1 MAVTF
6 RERLQHGWNAF
17 MNKDPTVR
25 EDWDKG
31 ASYTRRPDIIP
42 FSRKVEQTIVNG
54 VYTKIAI
61 DVSQLTFLHV
71 RTNEDGKYEST
82 IDSDLNYALNVEAN
96 IDQTSR
102 AFIQDVVN
110 NMFDDGCVAIVPID
124 TTYKPASY
132 TDPDKMGTFD
142 IQTMRVGRIVNWYP
156 QYVKV
161 DIYNDITGK
170 REQIIVPK
178 KTTAIVQ
185 NPFYSVMN
193 EPNSIL
199 KRLITKLSMLDAVD
213 KQSASGKLDLL
224 IQLPYVLKS
233 QSRKEYAEA
242 RRKDIEDQLTNT
254 RYGIA
259 YTDGKEHI
267 TQLNRPV
274 ENNLLNQIKYLTE
287 MFYGQFGLTEAVFNG
302 TADEQE
308 ILNYYSRTIEP
319 IAAAILDEMKRKFL
333 TKTARS
339 QHQDLMMFRDV
350 FKLTPP
356 EKLADIADKFTR
368 NEIMTSNEFRAV
380 IGYKPSKDPDAD
392 ELRNKNLNK
401 SKEEIQSESDMAVD
415 KIPPDESVNN
425 T

>member
-6 RERLQHGWNAF
+6 RERLLHGWNAF
-17 MNKDPTVR
+17 MNKDPTSAA
-25 EDWDKG
+25 DWDKG
-31 ASYTRRPDIIP
+31 PSYTRRPDIIP

-71 RTNEDGKYEST
+71 RTDEDGRYEET
-82 IDSDLNYALNVEAN
+82 INSKLNYALNTEAN

-110 NMFDDGCVAIVPID
+110 NMFDEGVVAIVPID
-124 TTYKPASY
+124 TTI
-132 TDPDKMGTFD
+132 DPTKSMAFD
-142 IQTMRVGRIVNWYP
+142 VETMRVGRIVNWYP

-161 DIYNDITGK
+161 DVYNDIEGK
-170 REQIIVPK
+170 RQEIIVPK
-178 KTTAIVQ
+178 KTTAIIQ

-224 IQLPYVLKS
+224 IQLPYVLKTT
-233 QSRKEYAEA
+233 SRKEYAEQ
-242 RRKDIEDQLTNT
+242 RRRDIEEQLTNT

-259 YTDGKEHI
+259 YTDGTEHI

-274 ENNLLNQIKYLTE
+274 ENNLLNQIQYLTQ
-287 MFYGQFGLTEAVFNG
+287 MFYGQFGLTENVFNG
-302 TADEQE
+302 TAAEPE
-308 ILNYYSRTIEP
+308 MLNYYSRTIEP
-319 IAAAILDEMKRKFL
+319 IASAIVDEMKRKFL
-333 TKTARS
+333 TKTART
-339 QHQDLMMFRDV
+339 QHQSIMIFRDV
-350 FKLTPP
+350 FKLTPA
-356 EKLADIADKFTR
+356 EKMADIADKFTR
-368 NEIMTSNEFRAV
+368 NEILSSNELRAV

-401 SKEEIQSESDMAVD
+401 SNEELQNESGTAEDQM
-415 KIPPDESVNN
+415 PPDDYL
-425 T
+425 

>member
-6 RERLQHGWNAF
+6 RERLMHGWNAF
-17 MNKDPTVR
+17 MNKDPTDLG
-25 EDWDKG
+25 DWDKG
-31 ASYTRRPDIIP
+31 ASNSRRPDILP

-71 RTNEDGKYEST
+71 RTDEDGKYKET
-82 IDSDLNYALNVEAN
+82 IDSKLNYALTTEAN

-110 NMFDDGCVAIVPID
+110 NMLDDGVVAIVPID
-124 TTYKPASY
+124 TTI
-132 TDPDKMGTFD
+132 DPTKSMSFD
-142 IQTMRVGRIVNWYP
+142 VETMRVGKIVLWYP
-156 QYVKV
+156 EYVKV
-161 DIYNDITGK
+161 DVYNDKTGK
-170 REQIIVPK
+170 RQEIIVPK
-178 KTTAIVQ
+178 RSTAIIQ

-199 KRLITKLSMLDAVD
+199 KRLIIKLSMLDAVD

-242 RRKDIEDQLTNT
+242 RRRDIEEQLTNT

-259 YTDGKEHI
+259 YTDGTEHI

-274 ENNLLNQIKYLTE
+274 ENNLLQQIKYLTE
-287 MFYGQFGLTEAVFNG
+287 MFYAQFGLTESVFNG

-319 IAAAILDEMKRKFL
+319 IASAILDEMSRKFL

-368 NEIMTSNEFRAV
+368 NEIMTSNEFRSV
-380 IGYKPSKDPDAD
+380 IGYKPSNDPDAD
-392 ELRNKNLNK
+392 QLRNKNLNK
-401 SKEEIQSESDMAVD
+401 SKEELQSESDMAVD
-415 KIPPDESVNN
+415 QIPSDDPVNN
-425 T
+425 M

>member
-259 YTDGKEHI
+259 YTDGTEHI

-319 IAAAILDEMKRKFL
+319 IAAAILGEMKRKFL

-425 T
+425 M

>member
-6 RERLQHGWNAF
+6 RERLLHGWNAF
-17 MNKDPTVR
+17 MNKDPTSAA
-25 EDWDKG
+25 DWDKG
-31 ASYTRRPDIIP
+31 PSYTRRPDIIP

-71 RTNEDGKYEST
+71 RTNEDGRYEET
-82 IDSDLNYALNVEAN
+82 IDSKLNYALNTEAN

-110 NMFDDGCVAIVPID
+110 NMFDEGVVAIVPID
-124 TTYKPASY
+124 TTI
-132 TDPDKMGTFD
+132 DPTKSMAFD
-142 IQTMRVGRIVNWYP
+142 VETMRVGRIVNWYP

-161 DIYNDITGK
+161 DVYNDIEGK
-170 REQIIVPK
+170 RQEIIVPK
-178 KTTAIVQ
+178 KTTAIIQ

-224 IQLPYVLKS
+224 IQLPYVLKTT
-233 QSRKEYAEA
+233 SRKEYAEQ
-242 RRKDIEDQLTNT
+242 RRKDIEEQLTNT

-259 YTDGKEHI
+259 YTDGTEHI

-274 ENNLLNQIKYLTE
+274 ENNLLNQIQYLTQ
-287 MFYGQFGLTEAVFNG
+287 MFYGQFGLTENVFNG
-302 TADEQE
+302 TAAEPE
-308 ILNYYSRTIEP
+308 MLNYYSRTIEP
-319 IAAAILDEMKRKFL
+319 IASAIVDEMKRKFL
-333 TKTARS
+333 TKTART
-339 QHQDLMMFRDV
+339 QHQSIMIFRDV
-350 FKLTPP
+350 FKLTPA
-356 EKLADIADKFTR
+356 EKMADIADKFTR
-368 NEIMTSNEFRAV
+368 NEILSSNELRAV

-401 SKEEIQSESDMAVD
+401 SNEELQNESGTAEDQM
-415 KIPPDESVNN
+415 PPDDYL
-425 T
+425 

>member
-6 RERLQHGWNAF
+6 RERLLHGWNAF
-17 MNKDPTVR
+17 MNKDPTSAA
-25 EDWDKG
+25 DWDKG
-31 ASYTRRPDIIP
+31 PSYTRRPDIIP

-71 RTNEDGKYEST
+71 RTNEDGRYEET
-82 IDSDLNYALNVEAN
+82 INSKLNYALNTEAN

-110 NMFDDGCVAIVPID
+110 NMFDEGVVAIVPID
-124 TTYKPASY
+124 TTI
-132 TDPDKMGTFD
+132 DPTKSMAFD
-142 IQTMRVGRIVNWYP
+142 VETMRVGRIVNWYP

-161 DIYNDITGK
+161 DVYNDIEGK
-170 REQIIVPK
+170 RQEIIVPK
-178 KTTAIVQ
+178 KTTAIIQ

-224 IQLPYVLKS
+224 IQLPYVLKTT
-233 QSRKEYAEA
+233 SRKEYAEQ
-242 RRKDIEDQLTNT
+242 RRRDIEEQLTNT

-259 YTDGKEHI
+259 YTDGTEHI

-274 ENNLLNQIKYLTE
+274 ENNLLNQIQYLTQ
-287 MFYGQFGLTEAVFNG
+287 MFYGQFGLTENVFNG
-302 TADEQE
+302 TAAEPE
-308 ILNYYSRTIEP
+308 MLNYYSRTIEP
-319 IAAAILDEMKRKFL
+319 IASAIVDEMKRKFL
-333 TKTARS
+333 TKTART
-339 QHQDLMMFRDV
+339 QHQSIMIFRDV
-350 FKLTPP
+350 FKLTPA
-356 EKLADIADKFTR
+356 EKMADIADKFTR
-368 NEIMTSNEFRAV
+368 NEILSSNELRAV

-401 SKEEIQSESDMAVD
+401 SNEELQNESGTAEDQM
-415 KIPPDESVNN
+415 PPDDYL
-425 T
+425 

>member
-6 RERLQHGWNAF
+6 RERLLHGWNAF
-17 MNKDPTVR
+17 MNKDPTSAA
-25 EDWDKG
+25 DWDKG
-31 ASYTRRPDIIP
+31 PSYTRRPDIIP

-71 RTNEDGKYEST
+71 RTDEDGRYEET
-82 IDSDLNYALNVEAN
+82 IDSKLNYALNTEAN

-110 NMFDDGCVAIVPID
+110 NMFDEGVVAIVPID
-124 TTYKPASY
+124 TTI
-132 TDPDKMGTFD
+132 DPTKSMAFD
-142 IQTMRVGRIVNWYP
+142 VETMRVGRIVNWYP

-161 DIYNDITGK
+161 DVYNDIEGK
-170 REQIIVPK
+170 RQEIIVPK
-178 KTTAIVQ
+178 KTTAIIQ

-224 IQLPYVLKS
+224 IQLPYVLKTT
-233 QSRKEYAEA
+233 SRKEYAEQ
-242 RRKDIEDQLTNT
+242 RRRDIEEQLTNT

-259 YTDGKEHI
+259 YTDGTEHI

-274 ENNLLNQIKYLTE
+274 ENNLLNQIQYLTQ
-287 MFYGQFGLTEAVFNG
+287 MFYGQFGLTENVFNG
-302 TADEQE
+302 TAAEPE
-308 ILNYYSRTIEP
+308 MLNYYSRTIEP
-319 IAAAILDEMKRKFL
+319 IASAIVDEMKRKFL
-333 TKTARS
+333 TKTART
-339 QHQDLMMFRDV
+339 QHQSIMIFRDV
-350 FKLTPP
+350 FKLTPA
-356 EKLADIADKFTR
+356 EKMADIADKFTR
-368 NEIMTSNEFRAV
+368 NEILSSNELRAV

-401 SKEEIQSESDMAVD
+401 SNEELQNESGTAEDQM
-415 KIPPDESVNN
+415 PPDDYL
-425 T
+425 

>member
-71 RTNEDGKYEST
+71 RTNDDGKYEET

-132 TDPDKMGTFD
+132 TDPTKIGTFD

-161 DIYNDITGK
+161 DVYNDITGK

-178 KTTAIVQ
+178 KTTAIIQ

-199 KRLITKLSMLDAVD
+199 KRLITKLSMLDMVD

-233 QSRKEYAEA
+233 QARKDYAEE
-242 RRKDIEDQLTNT
+242 RRRDIEEQLTNT

-259 YTDGKEHI
+259 YTDGTEHI

-274 ENNLLNQIKYLTE
+274 ENNLLNQIQYLTE

-302 TADEQE
+302 TANEQE

-319 IAAAILDEMKRKFL
+319 IASAILDEMKRKFL

-401 SKEEIQSESDMAVD
+401 SKEEIQNESDMAVD
-415 KIPPDESVNN
+415 EIPPDESVNN
-425 T
+425 M

>member
-1 MAVTF
+1 MAANF
-6 RERLQHGWNAF
+6 RERLLHGWNAF
-17 MNKDPTVR
+17 MNKDPT
-25 EDWDKG
+25 EKKEWDAG
-31 ASYTRRPDIIP
+31 PSYTRRPDIIP

-71 RTNEDGKYEST
+71 RTNDDGRYEET
-82 IDSDLNYALNVEAN
+82 IDSDLNYALTIEAN
-96 IDQTSR
+96 IDQTAR

-110 NMFDDGCVAIVPID
+110 NMFDDGTVAIVPID
-124 TTYKPASY
+124 TTSKPASY
-132 TDPDKMGTFD
+132 SDPTKIGTFD
-142 IQTMRVGRIVNWYP
+142 IQTMRVGRVVNWYP

-161 DIYNDITGK
+161 DVYNDITGK

-178 KTTAIVQ
+178 KTTAIIQ

-224 IQLPYVLKS
+224 IQLPYVLKTTA
-233 QSRKEYAEA
+233 RKDYAEQ
-242 RRKDIEDQLTNT
+242 RRKDIEEQLTNT

-259 YTDGKEHI
+259 YTDGTEHI

-274 ENNLLNQIKYLTE
+274 ENNLLQQIQYLTE
-287 MFYGQFGLTEAVFNG
+287 MFYGQFGLTENVFNG
-302 TADEQE
+302 TAAEPE
-308 ILNYYSRTIEP
+308 MLNYYSRTIEP
-319 IAAAILDEMKRKFL
+319 IAAAIADEIKRKFL

-339 QHQDLMMFRDV
+339 QNQSIMIFRDV
-350 FKLTPP
+350 FKLTPA
-356 EKLADIADKFTR
+356 EKMADIADKFTR
-368 NEIMTSNEFRAV
+368 NEILSSNELRAI
-380 IGYKPSKDPDAD
+380 IGYKPSLDPDAD

-401 SKEEIQSESDMAVD
+401 SNEEIQIDSEWPEDQQVFR
-415 KIPPDESVNN
+415 
-425 T
+425 

>member
-1 MAVTF
+1 MALNF
-6 RERLQHGWNAF
+6 RERLMHGWNAF
-17 MNKDPTVR
+17 MNKDPTDLG
-25 EDWDKG
+25 DWNKG
-31 ASYTRRPDIIP
+31 SSYSSRPDYIP

-71 RTNEDGKYEST
+71 RTDDEGKYKET
-82 IDSDLNYALNVEAN
+82 IDSKLNYALTTEAN

-110 NMFDDGCVAIVPID
+110 NMLDDGVVAIVPID
-124 TTYKPASY
+124 TTI
-132 TDPDKMGTFD
+132 DPTKSMSFD
-142 IQTMRVGRIVNWYP
+142 VETMRVGKIVLWYP
-156 QYVKV
+156 EYVKV
-161 DIYNDITGK
+161 DVYNDKTGK
-170 REQIIVPK
+170 RQEIIVPK
-178 KTTAIVQ
+178 KSTAIIQ

-199 KRLITKLSMLDAVD
+199 RRLTTKLSMLDAVD

-242 RRKDIEDQLTNT
+242 RRRDIEEQLTNT

-259 YTDGKEHI
+259 YTDGTEHI

-274 ENNLLNQIKYLTE
+274 ENNLLSQIQYLTE
-287 MFYGQFGLTEAVFNG
+287 MFYAQTGLTESVFNG
-302 TADEQE
+302 TASEQE

-319 IAAAILDEMKRKFL
+319 IASAILDEMSRKFL

-368 NEIMTSNEFRAV
+368 NEIMTSNEFRSV
-380 IGYKPSKDPDAD
+380 IGYKPSSDPDAD
-392 ELRNKNLNK
+392 QLRNKNLNK
-401 SKEEIQSESDMAVD
+401 SKEELQSESDMAVD
-415 KIPPDESVNN
+415 QIPSDDPVNN
-425 T
+425 M

>member
-31 ASYTRRPDIIP
+31 TSYTRRPDIIP

-54 VYTKIAI
+54 VYTKISI

-110 NMFDDGCVAIVPID
+110 NMFDDGTVAIVPID

-132 TDPDKMGTFD
+132 SDPTKIGTFD

-161 DIYNDITGK
+161 DVYNDFTGK

-178 KTTAIVQ
+178 KTTAIIQ

-242 RRKDIEDQLTNT
+242 RRKDIEEQLTNT

-259 YTDGKEHI
+259 YTDGTEHI

-274 ENNLLNQIKYLTE
+274 ENNLLNQIQYLTQ
-287 MFYGQFGLTEAVFNG
+287 MFYAQFGLTEAVFNG

-401 SKEEIQSESDMAVD
+401 SKEELQSESDMAVD
-415 KIPPDESVNN
+415 EIPPDESVNN

>member
-1 MAVTF
+1 MALNF
-6 RERLQHGWNAF
+6 RQRLMHGWNAF
-17 MNKDPTVR
+17 MNKDPTDLG
-25 EDWDKG
+25 DWNKG
-31 ASYTRRPDIIP
+31 SSYSSRPDYIP

-71 RTNEDGKYEST
+71 RTDEEGKYKET
-82 IDSDLNYALNVEAN
+82 IDSKLNYALTTEAN

-110 NMFDDGCVAIVPID
+110 NMLDDGVVAIVPID
-124 TTYKPASY
+124 TTI
-132 TDPDKMGTFD
+132 DPTKSMSFD
-142 IQTMRVGRIVNWYP
+142 VETMRVGKIVLWYP
-156 QYVKV
+156 EYVKV
-161 DIYNDITGK
+161 DVYNDKTGK
-170 REQIIVPK
+170 RQEIIVPK
-178 KTTAIVQ
+178 KSTAIIQ

-199 KRLITKLSMLDAVD
+199 RRLTTKLSMLDAVD

-242 RRKDIEDQLTNT
+242 RRRDIEEQLTNT

-259 YTDGKEHI
+259 YTDGTEHI

-274 ENNLLNQIKYLTE
+274 ENNLLSQIQYLTE
-287 MFYGQFGLTEAVFNG
+287 MFYAQTGLTESVFNG
-302 TADEQE
+302 TASEQE

-319 IAAAILDEMKRKFL
+319 IASAILDEMSRKFL

-368 NEIMTSNEFRAV
+368 NEIMTSNEFRSV
-380 IGYKPSKDPDAD
+380 IGYKPSNDPDAD
-392 ELRNKNLNK
+392 QLRNKNLNK
-401 SKEEIQSESDMAVD
+401 SKEELQSESDMAVD
-415 KIPPDESVNN
+415 QIPSDDPVNN
-425 T
+425 M

>member
-1 MAVTF
+1 M
-6 RERLQHGWNAF
+6 
-17 MNKDPTVR
+17 
-25 EDWDKG
+25 
-31 ASYTRRPDIIP
+31 
-42 FSRKVEQTIVNG
+42 
-54 VYTKIAI
+54 
-61 DVSQLTFLHV
+61 
-71 RTNEDGKYEST
+71 
-82 IDSDLNYALNVEAN
+82 DSKLNYAMTVEAN

-102 AFIQDVVN
+102 AFFQDVVN
-110 NMFDDGCVAIVPID
+110 NMFDDGVVAIVPID
-124 TTYKPASY
+124 TTL
-132 TDPDKMGTFD
+132 DPTKTGSFD
-142 IQTMRVGRIVNWYP
+142 IETMRVGRIRSWYP
-156 QYVKV
+156 EYVKV
-161 DIYNDITGK
+161 DVYNDKTGK
-170 REQIIVPK
+170 RQEIFVPK

-199 KRLITKLSMLDAVD
+199 KRLITKLSMLDMVD

-233 QSRKEYAEA
+233 QARKDYAEE
-242 RRKDIEDQLTNT
+242 RRRDIEEQLTNT

-259 YTDGKEHI
+259 YTDGTEHI

-274 ENNLLNQIKYLTE
+274 ENNLLNQIQYLTE
-287 MFYGQFGLTEAVFNG
+287 MFYGQFGLTEGVFNG
-302 TADEQE
+302 TANEQE

-319 IAAAILDEMKRKFL
+319 IAAAILDEMSRKFL

-339 QHQDLMMFRDV
+339 QHQALMMFRDV

-401 SKEEIQSESDMAVD
+401 SKEELQSESDVPVND
-415 KIPPDESVNN
+415 IQPDESVNN

>member
-6 RERLQHGWNAF
+6 RERLMHGWNAF
-17 MNKDPTVR
+17 MNKDPTLQN
-25 EDWDKG
+25 DWDKG
-31 ASYTRRPDIIP
+31 ASNSRRPDIIP

-82 IDSDLNYALNVEAN
+82 MDSKLNYAMTVEAN

-102 AFIQDVVN
+102 AFFQDVVN
-110 NMFDDGCVAIVPID
+110 NMFDDGVVAIVPID
-124 TTYKPASY
+124 TTL
-132 TDPDKMGTFD
+132 DPTKTGSFD
-142 IQTMRVGRIVNWYP
+142 IETMRVGRIKLWYP
-156 QYVKV
+156 EYVKV
-161 DIYNDITGK
+161 DVYNDKTGK
-170 REQIIVPK
+170 RQEIIVPK

-199 KRLITKLSMLDAVD
+199 KRLITKLSMLDMVD

-233 QSRKEYAEA
+233 QARKDYAEE
-242 RRKDIEDQLTNT
+242 RRRDIEEQLTNT

-259 YTDGKEHI
+259 YTDGTEHI

-274 ENNLLNQIKYLTE
+274 ENNLLNQIQYLTE
-287 MFYGQFGLTEAVFNG
+287 MFYGQFGLTEGVFNG

-319 IAAAILDEMKRKFL
+319 IAAAILDEMSRKFL

-339 QHQDLMMFRDV
+339 QHQALMMFRDV

-401 SKEEIQSESDMAVD
+401 SKEELQSESDVPVNDMQ
-415 KIPPDESVNN
+415 PDESVNN

>member
-6 RERLQHGWNAF
+6 RERLLHGWNAF
-17 MNKDPTVR
+17 MNKDPTSAA
-25 EDWDKG
+25 DWDKG
-31 ASYTRRPDIIP
+31 PSYTRRPDIIP

-71 RTNEDGKYEST
+71 RTNEDGRYEET
-82 IDSDLNYALNVEAN
+82 IDSKLNYALNTEAN

-110 NMFDDGCVAIVPID
+110 NMFDEGVVAIVPID
-124 TTYKPASY
+124 TTI
-132 TDPDKMGTFD
+132 DPTKSMAFD
-142 IQTMRVGRIVNWYP
+142 VETMRVGRIVNWYP

-161 DIYNDITGK
+161 DVYNDIEGK
-170 REQIIVPK
+170 RQEIIVPK
-178 KTTAIVQ
+178 KTTAIIQ

-224 IQLPYVLKS
+224 IQLPYVLKTT
-233 QSRKEYAEA
+233 SRKEYAEQ
-242 RRKDIEDQLTNT
+242 RRRDIEEQLTNT

-259 YTDGKEHI
+259 YTDGTEHI

-274 ENNLLNQIKYLTE
+274 ENNLLNQIQYLTQ
-287 MFYGQFGLTEAVFNG
+287 MFYGQFGLTENVFNG
-302 TADEQE
+302 TAAEPE
-308 ILNYYSRTIEP
+308 MLNYYSRTIEP
-319 IAAAILDEMKRKFL
+319 IASAIVDEMKRKFL
-333 TKTARS
+333 TKTART
-339 QHQDLMMFRDV
+339 QHQSIMIFRDV
-350 FKLTPP
+350 FKLTPA
-356 EKLADIADKFTR
+356 EKMADIADKFTR
-368 NEIMTSNEFRAV
+368 NEILSSNELRAV

-401 SKEEIQSESDMAVD
+401 SNEELQNESGTAEDQM
-415 KIPPDESVNN
+415 PPDDYL
-425 T
+425 

>member
-54 VYTKIAI
+54 VYTKISI

-110 NMFDDGCVAIVPID
+110 NMFDDGTVAIVPID

-132 TDPDKMGTFD
+132 TDPTKIGTFD

-161 DIYNDITGK
+161 DVYNDFTGK

-178 KTTAIVQ
+178 KTTAIIQ

-233 QSRKEYAEA
+233 QSKKEYAEA
-242 RRKDIEDQLTNT
+242 RRKDIEEQLTNT

-259 YTDGKEHI
+259 YTDGTEHI

-274 ENNLLNQIKYLTE
+274 ENNLLNQIQYLTQ
-287 MFYGQFGLTEAVFNG
+287 MFYAQFGLTEAVFNG

>member
-17 MNKDPTVR
+17 MNKDPTKS

-31 ASYTRRPDIIP
+31 PSYSRRPDIIP

-61 DVSQLTFLHV
+61 DVSQLTILHV
-71 RTNEDGKYEST
+71 RVNDEGRYQET
-82 IDSDLNYALNVEAN
+82 IDSKLNYALNTEAN

-110 NMFDDGCVAIVPID
+110 NMFDEGVVAIVPVD
-124 TTYKPASY
+124 TTINPMKS
-132 TDPDKMGTFD
+132 GSFD
-142 IQTMRVGRIVNWYP
+142 IETMRVGRIVNWYP

-178 KTTAIVQ
+178 KTTAIIQ

-242 RRKDIEDQLTNT
+242 RRKDIEEQLTNT

-259 YTDGKEHI
+259 YTDGTEHI

-274 ENNLLNQIKYLTE
+274 ENNLLNQIQYLTQ

-302 TADEQE
+302 TAAEPE
-308 ILNYYSRTIEP
+308 MLNYYSRTIEP
-319 IAAAILDEMKRKFL
+319 IISAITDEMKRKFL
-333 TKTARS
+333 TKTARTQGQS
-339 QHQDLMMFRDV
+339 IMVFRDV
-350 FKLTPP
+350 FKLTPA

-368 NEIMTSNEFRAV
+368 NEILTSNEIRSI
-380 IGYKPSKDPDAD
+380 IGYKPSMDPDAD

-401 SKEEIQSESDMAVD
+401 SVEDMQYDSEVMEDQ
-415 KIPPDESVNN
+415 PYEDESVEYDY
-425 T
+425 